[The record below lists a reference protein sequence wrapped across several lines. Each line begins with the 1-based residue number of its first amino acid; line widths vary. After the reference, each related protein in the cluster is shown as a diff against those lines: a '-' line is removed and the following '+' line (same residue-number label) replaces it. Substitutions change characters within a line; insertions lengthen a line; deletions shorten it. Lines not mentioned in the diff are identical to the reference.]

1 MDVSPSPSLI
11 VPLSRPARGGGTRVQ
26 LGAAEIVL
34 ESVRGG
40 HTLLW
45 SDGRQARRY
54 TLGLADEGQLTL
66 QLKAPRLPVRVVPR
80 DVLAVV
86 PGGRLRGYVQVPLVP
101 TLMWHDALGRGHA
114 LIELQPGELQAEWDD
129 VVGHSFQSPSAWH
142 VRFPMRNGE
151 PRAVVPIRLVNQ
163 SAAVLSPGH
172 LAIALSDDELT
183 PLRGSIVAAPRRLR
197 WLGDRFAEAPVVAR
211 RVEAGT

>member
-1 MDVSPSPSLI
+1 MDVSLPSLI
-11 VPLSRPARGGGTRVQ
+11 VPLPRPARGSATRVQ
-26 LGAAEIVL
+26 LGAAELVL

-66 QLKAPRLPVRVVPR
+66 QLKAPRLPVRVVTR

-101 TLMWHDALGRGHA
+101 TLMWHDALGHGHA
-114 LIELQPGELQAEWDD
+114 LIELHPSELQAEWDD
-129 VVGHSFQSPSAWH
+129 VVGHSFQSPSPWH

-151 PRAVVPIRLVNQ
+151 PRAVVPIHLVNTGDT
-163 SAAVLSPGH
+163 VLSPGH
-172 LAIALSDDELT
+172 LGVTFADDELAM
-183 PLRGSIVAAPRRLR
+183 LRGCIVAAPRRLR
-197 WLGDRFAEAPVVAR
+197 WLGDRFAAAPAVAR
-211 RVEAGT
+211 RVGAGT